1 MPSRKICLLIST
13 LLITWSGT
21 QLEAH
26 ENGGRLNDDP
36 TAILGNTAGG
46 TDYYQIT
53 CADDG
58 NLQTAGLIFQIASTT
73 KGTEPR
79 LSMTVY
85 KETIGNIAGVNAWH
99 TENVTDITP
108 YDDTLVGMSGCNN
121 PSNNSYSPIGAFV
134 GGNGVYHVIVS
145 KDTNGGAN
153 YNMVYHCVTAQC
165 QHTGTDSQLI
175 ESR

>member
-1 MPSRKICLLIST
+1 MPSRKAR
-13 LLITWSGT
+13 LLITIVLTTFSWT

-26 ENGGRLNDDP
+26 GSSERLDDDP

-53 CADDG
+53 CRDEGDFH
-58 NLQTAGLIFQIASTT
+58 TAGLVFQIASTT
-73 KGTEPR
+73 PGTEPR
-79 LSMTVY
+79 ISMTVY
-85 KETIGNIAGVNAWH
+85 KETIGNIKGINAWH

-108 YDDTLVGMSGCNN
+108 YDGTLVGPNMCDN
-121 PSNNSYSPIGAFV
+121 SNNKSFSPIGAFV

-165 QHTGTDSQLI
+165 QHTGTESQIL